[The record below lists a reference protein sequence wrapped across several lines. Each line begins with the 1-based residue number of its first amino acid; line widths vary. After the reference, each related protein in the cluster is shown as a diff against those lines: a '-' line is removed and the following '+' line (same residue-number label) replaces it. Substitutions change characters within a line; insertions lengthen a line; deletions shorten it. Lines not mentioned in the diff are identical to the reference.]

1 MAVTIDQLIEV
12 LTEARATDSRVGKM
26 KLALG
31 IPCLFVDED
40 NDISVNEYR
49 HHYKGIDLT
58 VKNVLFHAA
67 NGNTVLP
74 IESEYITCSKN
85 QAIEDED
92 GYEEGN
98 VYVKNKNL

>member
-74 IESEYITCSKN
+74 IESEYITCSEN

-92 GYEEGN
+92 CYKEGN

>member
-40 NDISVNEYR
+40 NDITVNEYR
-49 HHYKGIDLT
+49 HHYKGIDLN
-58 VKNVLFHAA
+58 VKTVLFHAA

-74 IESEYITCSKN
+74 IESEYITCSEN